1 VSARTQY
8 QSVVTILFAAQA
20 KVGVSIVLTSG
31 LLQLS
36 PRSQAFFM
44 TKHCLS
50 FATWSA
56 LRKSYGGNTSGFSSR
71 KVVQSAARTIAE
83 EPGRQ
88 TWTDDRGA
96 HLVSLRDALEC
107 LLAELTS
114 SGQFRERLVRGQDGQ
129 STCPVRLHIGQHQ
142 SSRRRPTPTKWQNF
156 ICAWDGTRGAEGAQ
170 KSRWWQPHRTRSG
183 RCRAPTLSYFQKC
196 PATQT
201 RTLNYTRCWD
211 HRLVTCTRFWTAVSL
226 TKGPSG
232 RSISS

>member
-1 VSARTQY
+1 MQLMEALIARYDTLNTIELARFSELLATHLRAIRPEFISFSFRSGVKRRQKLALGRIRQPVVAERQLQGRVRAVARVAGSATLVSARTQY
-8 QSVVTILFAAQA
+8 QSVVIILFAAQT
-20 KVGVSIVLTSG
+20 KVGVSIFLTSG

-71 KVVQSAARTIAE
+71 EVVQSAARTIAE

-129 STCPVRLHIGQHQ
+129 SVPRTSPH
-142 SSRRRPTPTKWQNF
+142 RPTP
-156 ICAWDGTRGAEGAQ
+156 EL
-170 KSRWWQPHRTRSG
+170 P
-183 RCRAPTLSYFQKC
+183 
-196 PATQT
+196 
-201 RTLNYTRCWD
+201 
-211 HRLVTCTRFWTAVSL
+211 
-226 TKGPSG
+226 
-232 RSISS
+232 